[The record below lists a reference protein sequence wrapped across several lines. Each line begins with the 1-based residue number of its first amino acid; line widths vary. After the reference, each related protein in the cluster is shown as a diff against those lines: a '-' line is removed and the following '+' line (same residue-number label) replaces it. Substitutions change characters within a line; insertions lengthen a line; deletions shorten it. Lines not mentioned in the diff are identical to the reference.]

1 MGKTEL
7 KAEDIWKRHKVYT
20 PNEFNKQLGDLGE
33 MIELEPGV
41 KIWSNLQ
48 GKEVHHEN

>member
-1 MGKTEL
+1 MNKEL
-7 KAEDIWKRHKVYT
+7 KAEDIWRRHKIYT

-33 MIELEPGV
+33 IIELEPGV

-48 GKEVHHEN
+48 GESVTHEN